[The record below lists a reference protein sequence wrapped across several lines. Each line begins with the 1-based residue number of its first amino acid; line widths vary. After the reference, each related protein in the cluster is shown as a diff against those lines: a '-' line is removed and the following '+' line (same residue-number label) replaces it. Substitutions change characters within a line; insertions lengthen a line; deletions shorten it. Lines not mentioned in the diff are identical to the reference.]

1 MAGRVSQLD
10 QAAAITRVVQ
20 ISAQAP
26 AFREH
31 VGKITASAA
40 FKGSRR
46 SQDFLTHIVEQA
58 LTGHFDALKERA
70 LGVELFG
77 RSPSYDTGEDA
88 IVRVTASDV
97 RRRLQQYYGQN
108 PSEWRI
114 ELPAGSYI
122 PEFHKSETG
131 VETRAED
138 SFPSSAGFG
147 RRRSKL
153 WYSLAGISVLGLLAA
168 ALWMGGRPYG
178 VSAVQTPPWS
188 AMLQNNRPI
197 RILLCDPDISTLQ
210 QLLDFNISLPDYANK
225 EFIPKS
231 LANLPRTR
239 EYSSFLRGV
248 NVAAVDTGLALAVSE
263 LAVQNQRHVRTQ
275 TARSIQISD
284 LKTEDNLIL
293 MGSPRSN
300 PWFRF
305 FEKPLHFRFEFDNA
319 TKQEVIVNSNVRAGE
334 QDRYVPTARG
344 WGTGLAYGTV
354 AFVKN
359 PHETSHV
366 MLLAGTNAEAT
377 EAAGKLATN
386 VTLLAQTLRDHGL
399 DQAGAPSFQILL
411 KVGTMAGSPGAF
423 EVVACHRLNDK

>member
-1 MAGRVSQLD
+1 
-10 QAAAITRVVQ
+10 
-20 ISAQAP
+20 
-26 AFREH
+26 
-31 VGKITASAA
+31 
-40 FKGSRR
+40 
-46 SQDFLTHIVEQA
+46 
-58 LTGHFDALKERA
+58 
-70 LGVELFG
+70 
-77 RSPSYDTGEDA
+77 
-88 IVRVTASDV
+88 
-97 RRRLQQYYGQN
+97 
-108 PSEWRI
+108 
-114 ELPAGSYI
+114 
-122 PEFHKSETG
+122 
-131 VETRAED
+131 
-138 SFPSSAGFG
+138 
-147 RRRSKL
+147 
-153 WYSLAGISVLGLLAA
+153 
-168 ALWMGGRPYG
+168 
-178 VSAVQTPPWS
+178 
-188 AMLQNNRPI
+188 MLQNNRPI

-248 NVAAVDTGLALAVSE
+248 NVAAVDTGLTLAVSE

-300 PWFRF
+300 PWFTF

-344 WGTGLAYGTV
+344 FGTGLAYGTV

-377 EAAGKLATN
+377 EAAGRLVTN
-386 VTLLAQTLRDHGL
+386 VTLLAQTLPDHGL
-399 DQAGAPSFQILL
+399 DQASAPSFQILL